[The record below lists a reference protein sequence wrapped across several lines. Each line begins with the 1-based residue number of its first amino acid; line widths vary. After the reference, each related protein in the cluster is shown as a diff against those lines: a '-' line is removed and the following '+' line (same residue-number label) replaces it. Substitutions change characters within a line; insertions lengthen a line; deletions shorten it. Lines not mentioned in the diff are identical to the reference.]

1 MTRVGIGYDL
11 HRLEPGR
18 QFMLGGVDIPHDR
31 GFVAHSDGDVLA
43 HAVIDALLGAA
54 GLGNIGQRFPDT
66 DPALKGA
73 DSMLLLARTM
83 GFLRDAGWSVVNVDA
98 VVVAERPKLNPHLD
112 AVTRR
117 LAEVMGVDRSLV
129 SVKPKTCEGVNAEGR
144 GEAVSVQAV
153 VLLEKD

>member
-11 HRLEPGR
+11 HRLDVGGK
-18 QFMLGGVDIPHDR
+18 FILGGVDIPHDK

-43 HAVIDALLGAA
+43 HAIIDALLGAA

-66 DPALKGA
+66 DPALKGV
-73 DSMLLLARTM
+73 DSMLLLTQTM
-83 GFLRDAGWSVVNVDA
+83 ELLRGAGWSVVNVDA
-98 VVVAERPKLNPHLD
+98 VVVAERPKLNPHLE

-117 LAEVMGVDRSLV
+117 LAEVMWLDRCLI
-129 SVKPKTCEGVNAEGR
+129 SVKPKTSEGVNAEGR

-153 VLLEKD
+153 VLLAKD

>member
-11 HRLEPGR
+11 HRLDAGGK
-18 QFMLGGVDIPHDR
+18 FILGGVEIPHDK

-43 HAVIDALLGAA
+43 HAIIDALLGAA

-66 DPALKGA
+66 DPALKGV
-73 DSMLLLARTM
+73 DSMLLLAQTM
-83 GFLRDAGWSVVNVDA
+83 DVLRDAGWSVVNVDA
-98 VVVAERPKLNPHLD
+98 VVVAERPKLNPHLE

-117 LAEVMGVDRSLV
+117 LAEVMGMDRGLI
-129 SVKPKTCEGVNAEGR
+129 SVKPKTNEGVNAEGR

-153 VLLEKD
+153 VLLVRD

>member
-11 HRLEPGR
+11 HRLDVGGK
-18 QFMLGGVDIPHDR
+18 FMLGGVDIPHDK

-66 DPALKGA
+66 DPALKGV
-73 DSMLLLARTM
+73 DSMLLLAHTM
-83 GFLRDAGWSVVNVDA
+83 ELLRGAGWSVVNVDA
-98 VVVAERPKLNPHLD
+98 VVVAERPKLNPHLE

-117 LAEVMGVDRSLV
+117 LAEVMGMDPGLI
-129 SVKPKTCEGVNAEGR
+129 SVKPKTNEGVNAEGR

-153 VLLEKD
+153 VLLAKD

>member
-11 HRLEPGR
+11 HRLDAGGK
-18 QFMLGGVDIPHDR
+18 FILGGVEIPHDK

-43 HAVIDALLGAA
+43 HAIIDALLGAA

-66 DPALKGA
+66 DPALKGV
-73 DSMLLLARTM
+73 DSMLLLAQTM
-83 GFLRDAGWSVVNVDA
+83 DVLRDAGWSVVNVDA
-98 VVVAERPKLNPHLD
+98 VVVAERPKLNPHLE

-117 LAEVMGVDRSLV
+117 LAEVMGMDRGLI
-129 SVKPKTCEGVNAEGR
+129 SVKPKTNEGVNAEGR

-153 VLLEKD
+153 VLLVRN

>member
-11 HRLEPGR
+11 HSLDAGGK
-18 QFMLGGVDIPHDR
+18 FILGGVEIPHDK

-43 HAVIDALLGAA
+43 HAIIDALLGAA

-66 DPALKGA
+66 DPALKGV
-73 DSMLLLARTM
+73 DSMLLLAQTM
-83 GFLRDAGWSVVNVDA
+83 DVLRDAGWSVVNVDT
-98 VVVAERPKLNPHLD
+98 VVVAERPKLNPHLE

-117 LAEVMGVDRSLV
+117 LAEVMGMDRGLI
-129 SVKPKTCEGVNAEGR
+129 SVKPKTNEGVNAEGR

-153 VLLEKD
+153 VLLVRD